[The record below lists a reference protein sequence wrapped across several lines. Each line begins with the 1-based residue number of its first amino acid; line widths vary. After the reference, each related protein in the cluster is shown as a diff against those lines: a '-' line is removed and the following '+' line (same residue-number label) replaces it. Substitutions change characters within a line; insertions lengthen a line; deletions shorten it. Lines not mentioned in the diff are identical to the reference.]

1 MKWKLDIENKILIPF
16 MILIVMPL
24 IIVGIVS
31 YWNSYQLMLN
41 ESLKNHQDVLKSAV
55 AYLEILDKDV
65 ENGMLTLE
73 EGKSKAIAYFKNVSP
88 ENMAIVDDGEYV
100 INSTGFDILA
110 QLKGTDLY
118 TTQKTENDNYVY
130 TLESF
135 ENWNWTIILATDKS
149 ILSEDLVGVQKYTVL
164 LIIIFLVLSMQ
175 AIIFI
180 AHHISRPI
188 KYFAEVCRKIEK
200 GHLNERVDINRGDEI
215 GVLANSF
222 NNMIDHLKESTE
234 KLLEMTR
241 FNEDILK
248 NIYTGII
255 TTDNNGN
262 IVTINEWGENV
273 IKKYRDVDIT
283 DRLKVQISETI
294 RNTKNI
300 NTVTEIQYS
309 SGKSIY
315 FDVSTSLLKKD
326 NNSIYG
332 AICSF
337 NDITER
343 KILETSIVKVDRL
356 ASVGQ
361 FAAGLA
367 HEIRN
372 PLTGIK
378 TTMQVIKNRKLK
390 SDDPSGSELLEG
402 VIYEIDRINSLV
414 TNLLDFSKPENAY
427 CEVADVVEIL
437 KRSLALA
444 REGVERKNIQVDL
457 EVGPED
463 MLAFIDVRHGEQIFI
478 NIINNAID
486 AMDLQGHLKI
496 KVGIIA
502 RNNLPYVETTIED
515 NGIGMDK
522 ETKDRIFEAFFTT
535 KAKGTGLGMLVAA
548 KLVEENRGHIE
559 LESELNMGSKFS
571 IIFPLFRGGENNE
584 N

>member
-16 MILIVMPL
+16 MILVVMPL

-41 ESLKNHQDVLKSAV
+41 ESLKNQQNVLKSTV
-55 AYLEILDKDV
+55 AYLEVLNQDV
-65 ENGMLTLE
+65 ESGSISME
-73 EGKSKAIAYFKNVSP
+73 DGKAKAKAYIFGARP
-88 ENMAIVDDGEYV
+88 ENMAIVENETCV
-100 INSTGFDILA
+100 INTAGLDQSEL
-110 QLKGTDLY
+110 LKAIDL
-118 TTQKTENDNYVY
+118 QKADSPEDQNFVY
-130 TLESF
+130 TVERF
-135 ENWNWTIILATDKS
+135 EAWNWTLIFVTDKS
-149 ILSEDLVGVQKYTVL
+149 LLSEDLIGVQKYTVL

-180 AHHISRPI
+180 SHHISKPI

-200 GHLNERVDINRGDEI
+200 GDLNERVEISRGDEI

-222 NNMIDHLKESTE
+222 NNMIGHLKTSTE
-234 KLLEMTR
+234 KLIEMTR

-255 TTDNNGN
+255 TTDNSGN
-262 IVTINEWGENV
+262 IITINEWGRNLL
-273 IKKYRDVDIT
+273 KKYEGINIT
-283 DRLKVQISETI
+283 AKLKIQIAQTLQQADS
-294 RNTKNI
+294 I
-300 NTVTEIQYS
+300 NQVTEIQCENDQI
-309 SGKSIY
+309 IY

-326 NNSIYG
+326 DHSIYG

-390 SDDPSGSELLEG
+390 SNDTSGSELLEG

-414 TNLLDFSKPENAY
+414 TNLLDFSKPENAHY
-427 CEVADVVEIL
+427 EVADITEIL
-437 KRSLALA
+437 KKSLALA
-444 REGVERKNIQVDL
+444 REGIQRKNISVKMDI
-457 EVGPED
+457 ENRPMMVFMD
-463 MLAFIDVRHGEQIFI
+463 IRHGEQIFI

-486 AMDLQGHLKI
+486 AMDLNGDLTI
-496 KVGIIA
+496 KVGIIIK
-502 RNNLPYVETTIED
+502 NKKDYVGITIED

-522 ETKDRIFEAFFTT
+522 ATMDRIFDAFFTT
-535 KAKGTGLGMLVAA
+535 KDKGTGLGMLVAA
-548 KLVEENRGHIE
+548 KLTEENHGHIE
-559 LESELNMGSKFS
+559 VESVRGEGSRFTVL
-571 IIFPLFRGGENNE
+571 FPLFEGSEKR
-584 N
+584 

>member
-16 MILIVMPL
+16 MILIVLPL
-24 IIVGIVS
+24 IIVGVVS

-41 ESLKNHQDVLKSAV
+41 ESLKNQQNVLKSAV
-55 AYLEILDKDV
+55 AYLGVQNKDIESGIISLD
-65 ENGMLTLE
+65 
-73 EGKSKAIAYFKNVSP
+73 EGKAKAIAYFKSVSP
-88 ENMAIVDDGEYV
+88 ENMAIIDNGEYV
-100 INSTGFDILA
+100 LNTNGFDVLGA
-110 QLKGTDLY
+110 LKGIDLY
-118 TTQKTENDNYVY
+118 GIEITEDQHYVY
-130 TLESF
+130 TLGSF
-135 ENWNWTIILATDKS
+135 ESWNWTIILTTDKS
-149 ILSEDLVGVQKYTVL
+149 ILSEDLIDVQKYTVL

-200 GHLNERVDINRGDEI
+200 GHLNEKVDIHRGDEI

-222 NNMIDHLKESTE
+222 NNMIGHLKDSTE
-234 KLLEMTR
+234 KLIEMTR

-262 IVTINEWGENV
+262 IVTINEWGKKV
-273 IKKYRDVDIT
+273 LKKYQDVEIT
-283 DRLKVQISETI
+283 GRLKVQISETI
-294 RNTKNI
+294 RKAINI
-300 NTVTEIQYS
+300 NTVTEIQYN

-315 FDVSTSLLKKD
+315 FDVSTSLLKKED
-326 NNSIYG
+326 HSIYG

-390 SDDPSGSELLEG
+390 SEDSSGSELLEG

-427 CEVADVVEIL
+427 YEVADIVEIM

-444 REGVERKNIQVDL
+444 REGVERKNIQVEL
-457 EVGPED
+457 EVGTGP
-463 MLAFIDVRHGEQIFI
+463 MLVFIDVRHGEQIFI

-496 KVGIIA
+496 KVGIIV
-502 RNNLPYVETTIED
+502 RNNLYYVETTIED
-515 NGIGMDK
+515 DGIGMDK

-548 KLVEENRGHIE
+548 KLVEENRGQIE
-559 LESELNMGSKFS
+559 VESELNKGSKFS
-571 IIFPLFRGGENNE
+571 IIFPLFKGGENNE

>member
-1 MKWKLDIENKILIPF
+1 

-41 ESLKNHQDVLKSAV
+41 ESLKNQQNVLKSAV
-55 AYLEILDKDV
+55 AYLEVQNKDV
-65 ENGMLTLE
+65 DSGNISID
-73 EGKSKAIAYFKNVSP
+73 EGKTKAIAYFNSVSP
-88 ENMAIVDDGEYV
+88 ENMAIIDNGKYV
-100 INSTGFDILA
+100 INTNGFDVLGA
-110 QLKGTDLY
+110 LKGMDLY
-118 TTQKTENDNYVY
+118 RTENTEDEHYVY
-130 TLESF
+130 TLDSF
-135 ENWNWTIILATDKS
+135 EDWNWTIILTTDKS
-149 ILSEDLVGVQKYTVL
+149 ILSEDLIGVQKYTVL

-200 GHLNERVDINRGDEI
+200 GHLNEKVDIHRGDEI

-222 NNMIDHLKESTE
+222 NNMIGHLKDSTE
-234 KLLEMTR
+234 KLIEMTR

-262 IVTINEWGENV
+262 IVTINEWGRNV
-273 IKKYRDVDIT
+273 LKKYQDVDIT
-283 DRLKVQISETI
+283 GRLKVQISETI
-294 RNTKNI
+294 RNTINI
-300 NTVTEIQYS
+300 NTVTEIQYN

-326 NNSIYG
+326 DHSIYG

-390 SDDPSGSELLEG
+390 SEDNSGSELLEG

-427 CEVADVVEIL
+427 YEVADIVEIM

-457 EVGPED
+457 EVEPGP
-463 MLAFIDVRHGEQIFI
+463 MLVFIDVRHGEQIFI

-486 AMDLQGHLKI
+486 AMDLQGNLKI
-496 KVGIIA
+496 KVGLIA
-502 RNNLPYVETTIED
+502 RNNLHYVQIIIED
-515 NGIGMDK
+515 DGIGMDK

-548 KLVEENRGHIE
+548 KLVEENHGQIE
-559 LESELNMGSKFS
+559 VESELNKGSKFS
-571 IIFPLFRGGENNE
+571 IIFPLFKGGENNE

>member
-55 AYLEILDKDV
+55 AYLEILDEDV

-110 QLKGTDLY
+110 KLKGTDLY

-262 IVTINEWGENV
+262 NQ
-273 IKKYRDVDIT
+273 K
-283 DRLKVQISETI
+283 
-294 RNTKNI
+294 
-300 NTVTEIQYS
+300 
-309 SGKSIY
+309 
-315 FDVSTSLLKKD
+315 
-326 NNSIYG
+326 
-332 AICSF
+332 
-337 NDITER
+337 
-343 KILETSIVKVDRL
+343 
-356 ASVGQ
+356 
-361 FAAGLA
+361 
-367 HEIRN
+367 
-372 PLTGIK
+372 
-378 TTMQVIKNRKLK
+378 
-390 SDDPSGSELLEG
+390 
-402 VIYEIDRINSLV
+402 
-414 TNLLDFSKPENAY
+414 
-427 CEVADVVEIL
+427 
-437 KRSLALA
+437 
-444 REGVERKNIQVDL
+444 
-457 EVGPED
+457 
-463 MLAFIDVRHGEQIFI
+463 
-478 NIINNAID
+478 
-486 AMDLQGHLKI
+486 HL
-496 KVGIIA
+496 
-502 RNNLPYVETTIED
+502 P
-515 NGIGMDK
+515 
-522 ETKDRIFEAFFTT
+522 
-535 KAKGTGLGMLVAA
+535 
-548 KLVEENRGHIE
+548 
-559 LESELNMGSKFS
+559 
-571 IIFPLFRGGENNE
+571 
-584 N
+584 